1 MNFKKLLAVSTFLLN
16 QTFRG
21 TVKAQLEE
29 LKTQKKT
36 SEPILTADE
45 KASALNEA
53 EIKGTGF
60 IMEMTCSDKGRKM
73 IEDQRDS
80 RR

>member
-1 MNFKKLLAVSTFLLN
+1 M
-16 QTFRG
+16 
-21 TVKAQLEE
+21 EE
-29 LKTQKKT
+29 LKNQKKAK
-36 SEPILTADE
+36 EPILTADE

-60 IMEMTCSDKGRKM
+60 IMEMIQSEKGRAM

-80 RR
+80 RRQRHL

>member
-1 MNFKKLLAVSTFLLN
+1 
-16 QTFRG
+16 
-21 TVKAQLEE
+21 
-29 LKTQKKT
+29 LKSLRTQKKT

-73 IEDQRDS
+73 IED
-80 RR
+80 